1 VPYRAHGID
10 PRAVPAKAF
19 GDRETAFRT
28 LLAVAQEG
36 YVAPQ
41 KGVTFRSGLWRG
53 TMEMSQRSLRSA
65 DPSRTVPS
73 FKVVRR
79 GFDQEQVLAHLRLV
93 RARVS
98 DLENRLDRAQHDLK
112 ELEQAKSDLEKAKS
126 DLEKAHAEVEEV
138 QGERDST
145 SAGDRDP
152 YEGVPE
158 HVMELVRAFD
168 RDVERSRGRAEL
180 LASGIVAEARTEA
193 AKKRIEALEAE
204 REARE
209 HVERLL
215 SEAQD
220 EAANIRTQIAPLRE
234 MTLAQAQAIR
244 DRMRMSL
251 LELEAVM
258 PSESDEEPVI
268 VVGEAM
274 EGQPPHVP

>member
-1 VPYRAHGID
+1 
-10 PRAVPAKAF
+10 
-19 GDRETAFRT
+19 
-28 LLAVAQEG
+28 
-36 YVAPQ
+36 
-41 KGVTFRSGLWRG
+41 
-53 TMEMSQRSLRSA
+53 MEMGQRSLRSA

-112 ELEQAKSDLEKAKS
+112 ELKKAKSDLEKAKS

-152 YEGVPE
+152 YEGVSE

-244 DRMRMSL
+244 DRMRISL

-258 PSESDEEPVI
+258 PSEPDEDPVI
-268 VVGEAM
+268 VLGEAR
-274 EGQPPHVP
+274 ESQPPQQP

>member
-1 VPYRAHGID
+1 
-10 PRAVPAKAF
+10 
-19 GDRETAFRT
+19 
-28 LLAVAQEG
+28 
-36 YVAPQ
+36 
-41 KGVTFRSGLWRG
+41 
-53 TMEMSQRSLRSA
+53 MEMGQRSLRSA

-112 ELEQAKSDLEKAKS
+112 ELEQAKSDLEKA
-126 DLEKAHAEVEEV
+126 HAEVEEV

-152 YEGVPE
+152 YEGVSE